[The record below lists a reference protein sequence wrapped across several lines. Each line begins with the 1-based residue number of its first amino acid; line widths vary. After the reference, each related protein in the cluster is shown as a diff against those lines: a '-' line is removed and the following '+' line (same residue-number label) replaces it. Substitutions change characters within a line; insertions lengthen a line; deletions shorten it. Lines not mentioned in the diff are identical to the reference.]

1 MTTTLEEI
9 LALEQ
14 EMHLTSTRRNRERM
28 EQLLH
33 PDFYEI
39 GRSGVRYSRQEIMA
53 EFENEGELPPIAVNE
68 PELNPLNEDLV
79 LLSYTSNHATEHAH
93 RFTLRTSLW
102 QRKGEMWQIRFHQG
116 TPTAD

>member
-53 EFENEGELPPIAVNE
+53 EFENDCKSHNGRLIIYRINTTK
-68 PELNPLNEDLV
+68 LQ
-79 LLSYTSNHATEHAH
+79 
-93 RFTLRTSLW
+93 F
-102 QRKGEMWQIRFHQG
+102 
-116 TPTAD
+116 